1 MLDVLDV
8 AGCDDPPAEAVLFNE
23 KLESIS
29 HDIEVPIWHATCR

>member
-8 AGCDDPPAEAVLFNE
+8 AGFDDSPAEAVLFNE
-23 KLESIS
+23 KLESTS